1 MYQIG
6 EFIVKATNGVCEV
19 KDLVHLDFSDTDS
32 KKLYYLLVP
41 VTDQAGKIYMPATS
55 SAAVRKVMTKQEA
68 MAFIQKIPS
77 VNEPWIDNEK
87 TRERSYKEAITSND
101 PERLVGII
109 KLICD
114 RKEERVRQGRK
125 VTAVDER
132 YFKLAE
138 NLLYAELEVAL
149 DKDKEEVH
157 RLIQEQCR

>member
-6 EFIVKATNGVCEV
+6 EFIVKAANGVCEV

-87 TRERSYKEAITSND
+87 NRERSYKEAITSND
-101 PERLVGII
+101 LRPERRTGPPGQ
-109 KLICD
+109 KSYGC
-114 RKEERVRQGRK
+114 G
-125 VTAVDER
+125 
-132 YFKLAE
+132 
-138 NLLYAELEVAL
+138 
-149 DKDKEEVH
+149 
-157 RLIQEQCR
+157 